1 MPPEP
6 VIESSESP
14 VQDLEATWMQDNSPF
29 SVSAERQET
38 VSDEW
43 SHQLETAEVGVEDIG
58 QGGGPGS
65 APRSVIGKHG
75 PVM

>member
-1 MPPEP
+1 
-6 VIESSESP
+6 
-14 VQDLEATWMQDNSPF
+14 MQDNSPF